1 MKKKFKITGMS
12 CAACQAHVNKAVS
25 KLKVNECNVN
35 LISNTMEVDYDE
47 SKLSEKDI
55 INAVIKEGYG
65 ASLLDENY
73 IDNTSKTVDKKK
85 RNLIISIILLIVLMY
100 FSMGSMINLPSFT
113 QNAGLINVII
123 QVILSSIIIGF
134 NFHYYTSG
142 FKKLIKLSPNMD
154 SLVALGSSASY
165 LYGIYNF
172 IRMII
177 ALINK
182 DLDNAHHYS
191 MNLYFESAAM
201 IVTLVSV
208 GKYLEGLSKKQTS
221 LAIEELVGLLPK
233 VVIKKVENEL
243 IETKL
248 EDVQVG
254 DLIYLKPYEFV
265 ALDGVIIEGESFF
278 DESSI
283 TGESKLVHKK
293 ENDTLISGS
302 VNGSQ
307 GITYKVNKKAS
318 DSTISKIIEM
328 VEEASNSKMPLAR
341 IADKVALYFV
351 PIVMAISLIAFIIWM
366 IINKDLED
374 WERVSFALDIAIS
387 ILVISCPCALGL
399 ATPLVVMI
407 ATGIGAKNHILIK
420 GAESLENLHNIDT
433 IVIDKTGTITKGKME
448 VVDKVEYVN
457 NSLSILASI
466 EKHSD
471 HPLGYSLKD
480 IANNDLEI
488 MHIENHIGKG
498 ISGIYN
504 NERYYVGSIKFIKE
518 VCKEEINID
527 ILNLE
532 KEGKNVVLISTSNKI
547 QALVT
552 LKDQVK
558 ESSLLALSLF
568 KKEGIEVIMATGDNI
583 DIATLIAKEV
593 GIDRFKA
600 NCMPLD
606 KKELI
611 DELHKENKKV
621 LMIGDGINDAISLAS
636 SDVSIAVDSKVDV
649 AKNTSDIVLVEPDL
663 LVAYNAYYLSKKT
676 VRNIKINLFWA
687 FFYNIIAIPL
697 AAGVFYESLGIKLS
711 PMLGALCM
719 SLSSLCVCLNALR
732 LKNIKWKDL
741 DKMKIEFYV
750 DDIMCMHCVN
760 RIKEALSVK
769 GIENINIDLES
780 KLVSV
785 ETSLKKEAVFKLI
798 KKAKYKVREK

>member
-12 CAACQAHVNKAVS
+12 CAACQAHVNKAVT

-47 SKLSEKDI
+47 TKLNENDI

-65 ASLLDENY
+65 ASILDENY
-73 IDNTSKTVDKKK
+73 LDTTSKTVDKKK
-85 RNLIISIILLIVLMY
+85 RNLIISIILLIILMY

-142 FKKLIKLSPNMD
+142 FKKLVKLSPNMD

-172 IRMII
+172 IRMLI

-233 VVIKKVENEL
+233 VVIKKVENDL

-248 EDVQVG
+248 EDVEVN

-293 ENDTLISGS
+293 ENDSLISGS

-318 DSTISKIIEM
+318 ESTISKIIEM

-366 IINKDLED
+366 IVKNDFT
-374 WERVSFALDIAIS
+374 FALDIAIS

-448 VVDKVEYVN
+448 VDDKIEYVN
-457 NSLSILASI
+457 DSLSILASI

-480 IANNDLEI
+480 ITNNDLEI
-488 MHIENHIGKG
+488 TNIENHIGKG
-498 ISGIYN
+498 ISGLYN

-518 VCKEEINID
+518 VCKEEINEEI
-527 ILNLE
+527 INLE

-568 KKEGIEVIMATGDNI
+568 KKEGIEVIMATGDNEE
-583 DIATLIAKEV
+583 IASLIAKEV
-593 GIDRFKA
+593 GINRFKA

-621 LMIGDGINDAISLAS
+621 LMIGDGINDAVSLAT

-676 VRNIKINLFWA
+676 VKNIKINLFWA

-697 AAGVFYESLGIKLS
+697 ASGVFYEPFGIKLS

-732 LKNIKWKDL
+732 LRNIKWKEI
-741 DKMKIEFYV
+741 KNMKLEFYV
-750 DDIMCMHCVN
+750 DDMMCMHCVS

-769 GIENINIDLES
+769 GIENINIDLDS

-785 ETSLKKEAVFKLI
+785 ETNLKKEAVFKLI

>member
-1 MKKKFKITGMS
+1 
-12 CAACQAHVNKAVS
+12 
-25 KLKVNECNVN
+25 
-35 LISNTMEVDYDE
+35 
-47 SKLSEKDI
+47 
-55 INAVIKEGYG
+55 
-65 ASLLDENY
+65 
-73 IDNTSKTVDKKK
+73 
-85 RNLIISIILLIVLMY
+85 
-100 FSMGSMINLPSFT
+100 
-113 QNAGLINVII
+113 
-123 QVILSSIIIGF
+123 
-134 NFHYYTSG
+134 
-142 FKKLIKLSPNMD
+142 
-154 SLVALGSSASY
+154 
-165 LYGIYNF
+165 
-172 IRMII
+172 
-177 ALINK
+177 
-182 DLDNAHHYS
+182 
-191 MNLYFESAAM
+191 
-201 IVTLVSV
+201 
-208 GKYLEGLSKKQTS
+208 
-221 LAIEELVGLLPK
+221 
-233 VVIKKVENEL
+233 
-243 IETKL
+243 
-248 EDVQVG
+248 
-254 DLIYLKPYEFV
+254 
-265 ALDGVIIEGESFF
+265 
-278 DESSI
+278 
-283 TGESKLVHKK
+283 
-293 ENDTLISGS
+293 
-302 VNGSQ
+302 
-307 GITYKVNKKAS
+307 
-318 DSTISKIIEM
+318 
-328 VEEASNSKMPLAR
+328 
-341 IADKVALYFV
+341 
-351 PIVMAISLIAFIIWM
+351 
-366 IINKDLED
+366 
-374 WERVSFALDIAIS
+374 
-387 ILVISCPCALGL
+387 
-399 ATPLVVMI
+399 
-407 ATGIGAKNHILIK
+407 
-420 GAESLENLHNIDT
+420 
-433 IVIDKTGTITKGKME
+433 ME

-457 NSLSILASI
+457 DSLSILASI

-488 MHIENHIGKG
+488 TNIENHLGKG

-583 DIATLIAKEV
+583 DIASLVAKEV

-606 KKELI
+606 KKDLI

-621 LMIGDGINDAISLAS
+621 LMIGDGINDAVSLAS

-697 AAGVFYESLGIKLS
+697 AAGVFYNSLGIKLS

-732 LKNIKWKDL
+732 LKNIKWKEIE
-741 DKMKIEFYV
+741 KMKLEFYV
-750 DDIMCMHCVN
+750 DDMMCMHCVN

-769 GIENINIDLES
+769 GIENINIDLDS

>member
-12 CAACQAHVNKAVS
+12 CAACQAHVNKAVT
-25 KLKVNECNVN
+25 KLNVNECNVN

-73 IDNTSKTVDKKK
+73 LDTTSKTVDKKK
-85 RNLIISIILLIVLMY
+85 RNLIISIILLIILMY

-142 FKKLIKLSPNMD
+142 FKKLVKLSPNMD

-172 IRMII
+172 IRMLI

-182 DLDNAHHYS
+182 DLNNAHHYS

-233 VVIKKVENEL
+233 VVIKKVENDL

-248 EDVQVG
+248 EDVEVN

-293 ENDTLISGS
+293 ENDALISGS

-366 IINKDLED
+366 IVKNDFT
-374 WERVSFALDIAIS
+374 FALDIAIS

-448 VVDKVEYVN
+448 VDDKIEYVN
-457 NSLSILASI
+457 DSLSILASI

-480 IANNDLEI
+480 ITNNDLEI
-488 MHIENHIGKG
+488 TNIENHIGKG
-498 ISGIYN
+498 ISGLYN
-504 NERYYVGSIKFIKE
+504 DERYYVGSIKFIKE
-518 VCKEEINID
+518 VCKEEINED

-568 KKEGIEVIMATGDNI
+568 KKEGIEVIMATGDNEE
-583 DIATLIAKEV
+583 IASLIAKEV
-593 GIDRFKA
+593 GINRFKA

-621 LMIGDGINDAISLAS
+621 LMIGDGINDAVSLAS

-676 VRNIKINLFWA
+676 VKNIKINLFWA

-697 AAGVFYESLGIKLS
+697 ASGVFYESLGIKLS

-732 LKNIKWKDL
+732 LRNIKWKE
-741 DKMKIEFYV
+741 MKNMKLEFYV
-750 DDIMCMHCVN
+750 DDMMCMHCVS

-769 GIENINIDLES
+769 GIENINIDLDS

-785 ETSLKKEAVFKLI
+785 ETNLKKEAVFKLI

>member
-142 FKKLIKLSPNMD
+142 FKKLVKLSPNMD

-248 EDVQVG
+248 EDAQVG

-366 IINKDLED
+366 IVKNDFT
-374 WERVSFALDIAIS
+374 FALDIAIS

-448 VVDKVEYVN
+448 VDDKIEYVN
-457 NSLSILASI
+457 DSLSILASI

-480 IANNDLEI
+480 ITNNDLEI
-488 MHIENHIGKG
+488 MNIENHIGKG

-518 VCKEEINID
+518 VCKKEINID

-532 KEGKNVVLISTSNKI
+532 KEGKNVVLISTLNKI

-583 DIATLIAKEV
+583 DIASLVAKEV

-732 LKNIKWKDL
+732 LRNIKWKEI
-741 DKMKIEFYV
+741 KNMKLEFYV
-750 DDIMCMHCVN
+750 DDMMCMHCVS

-769 GIENINIDLES
+769 GIENINIDLDS

-785 ETSLKKEAVFKLI
+785 ETNLKKEAVFKLI

>member
-47 SKLSEKDI
+47 SKLNENDI

-182 DLDNAHHYS
+182 DLNNAHHYS

-221 LAIEELVGLLPK
+221 LAVEELVGLLPK

-248 EDVQVG
+248 EDVEVN

-366 IINKDLED
+366 IIKNDFT
-374 WERVSFALDIAIS
+374 FALDIAIS

-448 VVDKVEYVN
+448 VVDKFENVN
-457 NSLSILASI
+457 DSLSILASI

-488 MHIENHIGKG
+488 TNIENHIGKG

-532 KEGKNVVLISTSNKI
+532 KEGKNVVLISTLNKI

-583 DIATLIAKEV
+583 DIASLVAKEV

-732 LKNIKWKDL
+732 LKNIKWKEV
-741 DKMKIEFYV
+741 KNMKLEFYV
-750 DDIMCMHCVN
+750 DDMMCMHCVS

-769 GIENINIDLES
+769 GIENINIDLDS

-785 ETSLKKEAVFKLI
+785 ETNLKKEAVFKLI

>member
-12 CAACQAHVNKAVS
+12 CAACQAHVNKAVT
-25 KLKVNECNVN
+25 KLNVNECNVN

-47 SKLSEKDI
+47 TKLNENDI

-65 ASLLDENY
+65 ASILNENY
-73 IDNTSKTVDKKK
+73 LDTTSKTVDKKK
-85 RNLIISIILLIVLMY
+85 RNLIISIILLIILMY

-142 FKKLIKLSPNMD
+142 FKKLVKLSPNMD

-172 IRMII
+172 IRMLI

-182 DLDNAHHYS
+182 DLNNAHHYS

-233 VVIKKVENEL
+233 VVIKKVENDL

-366 IINKDLED
+366 IIKNDFT
-374 WERVSFALDIAIS
+374 FALDIAIS

-448 VVDKVEYVN
+448 VDDKIEYVN
-457 NSLSILASI
+457 DSLSILASI

-480 IANNDLEI
+480 ITNNDLEI
-488 MHIENHIGKG
+488 TNIENHIGKG
-498 ISGIYN
+498 ISGLYN
-504 NERYYVGSIKFIKE
+504 DERYYVGSIKFIKE
-518 VCKEEINID
+518 VCKEEINEE

-568 KKEGIEVIMATGDNI
+568 KKEGIEVIMATGDNEE
-583 DIATLIAKEV
+583 IASLIAKEV
-593 GIDRFKA
+593 GINRFKA

-621 LMIGDGINDAISLAS
+621 LMIGDGINDAVSLAS

-676 VRNIKINLFWA
+676 VKNIKINLFWA

-697 AAGVFYESLGIKLS
+697 ASGIFYEPFGIKLS

-732 LKNIKWKDL
+732 LRNIKWKE
-741 DKMKIEFYV
+741 MKNMKLEFYV
-750 DDIMCMHCVN
+750 DDMMCMHCVS

-769 GIENINIDLES
+769 GIENINIDLDS

-785 ETSLKKEAVFKLI
+785 ETNLKKEAVFKLI

>member
-47 SKLSEKDI
+47 SKLNENDI

-182 DLDNAHHYS
+182 DLNNAHHYS

-233 VVIKKVENEL
+233 VVIKKVDNEL

-351 PIVMAISLIAFIIWM
+351 PIVMVISLIAFIIWM
-366 IINKDLED
+366 IIKNDFT
-374 WERVSFALDIAIS
+374 FALDIAIS

-457 NSLSILASI
+457 DSLSILASI

-471 HPLGYSLKD
+471 HPLGYSLKE

-488 MHIENHIGKG
+488 MNIENHIGKG

-518 VCKEEINID
+518 VCKEEINED

-532 KEGKNVVLISTSNKI
+532 KEGKNIVLISTSNKI

-583 DIATLIAKEV
+583 DIASLIAKEV

-697 AAGVFYESLGIKLS
+697 ASGVFYESLGIKLS

-732 LKNIKWKDL
+732 LKNIKWKEI
-741 DKMKIEFYV
+741 KNMKLEFYV
-750 DDIMCMHCVN
+750 DDMMCMNCVS

-769 GIENINIDLES
+769 GIENINIDLDS

-785 ETSLKKEAVFKLI
+785 ETNLKKEAVFKLI

>member
-47 SKLSEKDI
+47 SKLNENDI

-233 VVIKKVENEL
+233 VVIKKVDNEL

-351 PIVMAISLIAFIIWM
+351 PIVMVISLIAFIIWM
-366 IINKDLED
+366 IIKNDFT
-374 WERVSFALDIAIS
+374 FALDIAIS

-457 NSLSILASI
+457 DSLSILASI

-471 HPLGYSLKD
+471 HPLGYSLKE

-488 MHIENHIGKG
+488 MNIENHIGKG

-518 VCKEEINID
+518 VCKEEINED

-532 KEGKNVVLISTSNKI
+532 KEGKNIVLISTSNKI

-583 DIATLIAKEV
+583 DIASLIAKEV

-697 AAGVFYESLGIKLS
+697 ASGVFYESLGIKLS

-732 LKNIKWKDL
+732 LKNIKWKEI
-741 DKMKIEFYV
+741 KNMKLEFYV
-750 DDIMCMHCVN
+750 DDMMCMNCVS

-769 GIENINIDLES
+769 GIENINIDLDS

-785 ETSLKKEAVFKLI
+785 ETNLKKEAVFKLI

>member
-12 CAACQAHVNKAVS
+12 CAACQAHVEKAVT

-47 SKLSEKDI
+47 TKINEKDI
-55 INAVIKEGYG
+55 INAVINEGYG

-73 IDNTSKTVDKKK
+73 IESTSKTVDKKK

-123 QVILSSIIIGF
+123 QVILSSLIIAF
-134 NFHYYTSG
+134 NFHYFTSG
-142 FKKLIKLSPNMD
+142 FKKLIKLAPNMD

-165 LYGIYNF
+165 LYGFYNF

-177 ALINK
+177 SLINK
-182 DLDNAHHYS
+182 DLDSAHHFS

-221 LAIEELVGLLPK
+221 LAVEELVGLLPK
-233 VVIKKVENEL
+233 VVTKKVNDEL

-248 EDVQVG
+248 EDININ

-265 ALDGVIIEGESFF
+265 ALDGVIIEGNSFF

-283 TGESKLVHKK
+283 TGESKLIHKK
-293 ENDTLISGS
+293 EDDELISGS
-302 VNGSQ
+302 VNGGQ
-307 GITYKVNKKAS
+307 GVTYKVSKKAS

-351 PIVMAISLIAFIIWM
+351 PIVMTISLIAFIIWM
-366 IINKDLED
+366 IVKKDFTF
-374 WERVSFALDIAIS
+374 SLDIAIS

-448 VVDKVEYVN
+448 VVDKIEYTEN
-457 NSLSILASI
+457 ALSILASI
-466 EKHSD
+466 ENYSD
-471 HPLGYSLKD
+471 HPLGYSLNN
-480 IANNDLEI
+480 IANNNLKVDD
-488 MHIENHIGKG
+488 IENHVGKG
-498 ISGIYN
+498 ISGIID

-518 VCKEEINID
+518 VCKEEINEEI
-527 ILNLE
+527 INLA
-532 KEGKNVVLISTSNKI
+532 KEGKNIVLLSTNNKI
-547 QALVT
+547 QAVVT

-558 ESSLLALSLF
+558 ETSLLALSLF
-568 KKEGIEVIMATGDNI
+568 KKEGIEVIMATGDINEV
-583 DIATLIAKEV
+583 ASKIAKEV
-593 GIDRFKA
+593 GINKFKA
-600 NCMPLD
+600 NCLPLD

-621 LMIGDGINDAISLAS
+621 LMIGDGINDAVSLAS

-649 AKNTSDIVLVEPDL
+649 AKNTSDIVLVESDL
-663 LVAYNAYYLSKKT
+663 LVAYNAYYLSKRT

-697 AAGVFYESLGIKLS
+697 AAGVFYESLNIKMS

-732 LKNIKWKDL
+732 LKNIKWKEI
-741 DKMKIEFYV
+741 KNMKLEFYV
-750 DDIMCMHCVN
+750 DDMMCMHCVN

-769 GIENINIDLES
+769 GIENINVDLDS

-785 ETSLKKEAVFKLI
+785 ETNLKKEAVFKLI

>member
-12 CAACQAHVNKAVS
+12 CAACQAHVNKAVN
-25 KLKVNECNVN
+25 KLNVNECNVN

-47 SKLSEKDI
+47 TKLNENDI

-65 ASLLDENY
+65 ASILDENY
-73 IDNTSKTVDKKK
+73 LETTSKTVDKKK
-85 RNLIISIILLIVLMY
+85 RNLIISIILLIILMY

-123 QVILSSIIIGF
+123 QVILSSIIIGL

-233 VVIKKVENEL
+233 VVIKKVDNEL

-248 EDVQVG
+248 EDVEVN

-265 ALDGVIIEGESFF
+265 ALDGVIMEGESFF

-293 ENDTLISGS
+293 ENDVLISGS

-351 PIVMAISLIAFIIWM
+351 PIVMVISLIAFIIWM
-366 IINKDLED
+366 IVKKDFTF
-374 WERVSFALDIAIS
+374 SLDIAIS

-448 VVDKVEYVN
+448 VVDKIEYVN
-457 NSLSILASI
+457 DSLSILASI

-488 MHIENHIGKG
+488 TNIENHIGKG
-498 ISGIYN
+498 ISGLYN
-504 NERYYVGSIKFIKE
+504 EKRYYVGSIKFIKE
-518 VCKEEINID
+518 VCKEEINED

-583 DIATLIAKEV
+583 DIASLVAKEV
-593 GIDRFKA
+593 GINRFKA

-621 LMIGDGINDAISLAS
+621 LMIGDGINDAVSLAT

-676 VRNIKINLFWA
+676 VKNIKINLFWA

-697 AAGVFYESLGIKLS
+697 ASGIFYEPFGIKLS

-732 LKNIKWKDL
+732 LRNIKWKEI
-741 DKMKIEFYV
+741 KNMKLEFYV
-750 DDIMCMHCVN
+750 DDMMCMHCVS

-769 GIENINIDLES
+769 GIENINIDLDS

-785 ETSLKKEAVFKLI
+785 ETNLKKEAVFKLI

>member
-12 CAACQAHVNKAVS
+12 CAACQAHVNKAVT
-25 KLKVNECNVN
+25 KLNVNECNVN

-47 SKLSEKDI
+47 TKLNENDI

-65 ASLLDENY
+65 ASILDENY
-73 IDNTSKTVDKKK
+73 LDTTSKTVDKKK
-85 RNLIISIILLIVLMY
+85 RNLIISIILLIILMY

-142 FKKLIKLSPNMD
+142 FKKLVKLSPNMD

-165 LYGIYNF
+165 LYGMYNF
-172 IRMII
+172 IRMLI

-182 DLDNAHHYS
+182 DLNSAHHYS

-233 VVIKKVENEL
+233 VVIKKVENDL

-248 EDVQVG
+248 EDVEVN

-293 ENDTLISGS
+293 ENDALISGS

-307 GITYKVNKKAS
+307 GVTYKVNKKAS

-351 PIVMAISLIAFIIWM
+351 PIVMAISLISFIIWM
-366 IINKDLED
+366 IVKNDFT
-374 WERVSFALDIAIS
+374 FALDIAIS

-433 IVIDKTGTITKGKME
+433 IVIDKTGTITKGKMD
-448 VVDKVEYVN
+448 VDDKIEYVN
-457 NSLSILASI
+457 DSLSILASI

-488 MHIENHIGKG
+488 TNIENHIGKG
-498 ISGIYN
+498 ISGLYN
-504 NERYYVGSIKFIKE
+504 DERYYVGSIKFIKE
-518 VCKEEINID
+518 VCKEEINEE

-558 ESSLLALSLF
+558 ESSLLALSLL
-568 KKEGIEVIMATGDNI
+568 KKEGIEVIMATGDNE
-583 DIATLIAKEV
+583 DIASLIAKEV
-593 GIDRFKA
+593 GINRFKA

-621 LMIGDGINDAISLAS
+621 LMIGDGINDAVSLAS

-676 VRNIKINLFWA
+676 VKNIKINLFWA

-697 AAGVFYESLGIKLS
+697 ASGIFYEPFGIKLS

-732 LKNIKWKDL
+732 LRNIKWKE
-741 DKMKIEFYV
+741 MKNMKLEFYV
-750 DDIMCMHCVN
+750 DDMMCMHCVS

-769 GIENINIDLES
+769 GIENINIDLDS

-785 ETSLKKEAVFKLI
+785 ETNLKKETVFKLI

>member
-12 CAACQAHVNKAVS
+12 CAACQAHVNKAVT

-47 SKLSEKDI
+47 TKLNENDI

-65 ASLLDENY
+65 ASILDENY
-73 IDNTSKTVDKKK
+73 LDTTSKTVDKKK
-85 RNLIISIILLIVLMY
+85 RNLIISIILLIILMY

-123 QVILSSIIIGF
+123 QVLLSSIIIGF

-142 FKKLIKLSPNMD
+142 FKKLVKLSPNMD

-172 IRMII
+172 IRMLI

-182 DLDNAHHYS
+182 DLNSAHHYS

-233 VVIKKVENEL
+233 VVIKKVENDL

-248 EDVQVG
+248 EDVEVN

-293 ENDTLISGS
+293 ENDSLISGS

-366 IINKDLED
+366 IVKNDFT
-374 WERVSFALDIAIS
+374 FALDIAIS

-433 IVIDKTGTITKGKME
+433 IVIDKTGTITKGKMD
-448 VVDKVEYVN
+448 VDDKIEYVN
-457 NSLSILASI
+457 ESLSILASI

-488 MHIENHIGKG
+488 TNIENHIGKG
-498 ISGIYN
+498 ISGLYN
-504 NERYYVGSIKFIKE
+504 NERYYVGSIKLIKE
-518 VCKEEINID
+518 VCKEEINED

-568 KKEGIEVIMATGDNI
+568 KKEGIEVIMATGDNEE
-583 DIATLIAKEV
+583 IASLIAKEV
-593 GIDRFKA
+593 GINRFKA

-621 LMIGDGINDAISLAS
+621 LMIGDGINDAVSLAS

-676 VRNIKINLFWA
+676 VKNIKINLFWA

-697 AAGVFYESLGIKLS
+697 ASGVFYEPFGIKLS

-732 LKNIKWKDL
+732 LRNIKWKEI
-741 DKMKIEFYV
+741 KNMKLEFYV
-750 DDIMCMHCVN
+750 DDMMCMHCVS

-769 GIENINIDLES
+769 GIENINIDLDS

-785 ETSLKKEAVFKLI
+785 ETNLKKEAVFKLI

>member
-12 CAACQAHVNKAVS
+12 CAACQAHVNKAVT
-25 KLKVNECNVN
+25 KLNVNECNVN

-47 SKLSEKDI
+47 TKLNENDI

-65 ASLLDENY
+65 ASILNENY
-73 IDNTSKTVDKKK
+73 LDTTSKTVDKKK
-85 RNLIISIILLIVLMY
+85 RNLIISIILLIILMY

-142 FKKLIKLSPNMD
+142 FKKLVKLSPNMD

-172 IRMII
+172 IRMLI

-182 DLDNAHHYS
+182 DLNNAHHYS

-293 ENDTLISGS
+293 ENDALISGS

-366 IINKDLED
+366 IVKNDFT
-374 WERVSFALDIAIS
+374 FALDIAIS

-448 VVDKVEYVN
+448 VDDKIEYVN
-457 NSLSILASI
+457 DSLSILASI

-480 IANNDLEI
+480 ITNNDLEI
-488 MHIENHIGKG
+488 TNIENHIGKG
-498 ISGIYN
+498 ISGLYN
-504 NERYYVGSIKFIKE
+504 DERYYVGSIKFIKE
-518 VCKEEINID
+518 VCKEEINEE

-568 KKEGIEVIMATGDNI
+568 KKEGIEVIMATGDNEE
-583 DIATLIAKEV
+583 IASLIAKEV
-593 GIDRFKA
+593 GINRFKA

-621 LMIGDGINDAISLAS
+621 LMIGDGINDAVSLAS

-697 AAGVFYESLGIKLS
+697 ASGIFYEPFGIKLS

-732 LKNIKWKDL
+732 LKNIKWKEI
-741 DKMKIEFYV
+741 KNMKLEFYV
-750 DDIMCMHCVN
+750 DDMMCMHCVS

-769 GIENINIDLES
+769 GIENINIDLDS

-785 ETSLKKEAVFKLI
+785 ETNLKKEAVFKLI

>member
-12 CAACQAHVNKAVS
+12 CAACQAHVNKAVT
-25 KLKVNECNVN
+25 KLNVNECNVN

-47 SKLSEKDI
+47 TKLNENDI

-65 ASLLDENY
+65 ASILNENY
-73 IDNTSKTVDKKK
+73 LDTTSKTVDKKK
-85 RNLIISIILLIVLMY
+85 RNLIISIILLIILMY

-142 FKKLIKLSPNMD
+142 FKKLVKLSPNMD

-172 IRMII
+172 IRMLI

-182 DLDNAHHYS
+182 DLNNAHHYS

-233 VVIKKVENEL
+233 VVIKKVENDL

-248 EDVQVG
+248 EDVQVN

-366 IINKDLED
+366 IIKNDFT
-374 WERVSFALDIAIS
+374 FALDIAIS

-448 VVDKVEYVN
+448 VDHKIEYVN
-457 NSLSILASI
+457 DSLSILASI

-480 IANNDLEI
+480 ITNNDLEI
-488 MHIENHIGKG
+488 TNIENHIGKG
-498 ISGIYN
+498 ISGLYN
-504 NERYYVGSIKFIKE
+504 DERYYVGSIKFIKE
-518 VCKEEINID
+518 VCKEEINED

-568 KKEGIEVIMATGDNI
+568 KKEGIEVIMATGDNEE
-583 DIATLIAKEV
+583 IASLIAKEV
-593 GIDRFKA
+593 GINRFKA

-676 VRNIKINLFWA
+676 VKNIKINLFWA

-697 AAGVFYESLGIKLS
+697 ASGIFYEPFGIKLS

-732 LKNIKWKDL
+732 LRNIKWKE
-741 DKMKIEFYV
+741 MKNMKLEFYV
-750 DDIMCMHCVN
+750 DDMMCMHCVS

-769 GIENINIDLES
+769 GIENINIDLDS

-785 ETSLKKEAVFKLI
+785 ETNLKKEAVFKLI

>member
-12 CAACQAHVNKAVS
+12 CAACQANVNKAVS

-233 VVIKKVENEL
+233 VVIKKVKNEL

-366 IINKDLED
+366 IVKNDFT
-374 WERVSFALDIAIS
+374 FALDIAIS

-448 VVDKVEYVN
+448 VDDKIEYVN
-457 NSLSILASI
+457 DSLSILASI

-480 IANNDLEI
+480 ITNNDLEI
-488 MHIENHIGKG
+488 TNIENHIGKG
-498 ISGIYN
+498 ISGLYN
-504 NERYYVGSIKFIKE
+504 DERYYVGSIKFIKE
-518 VCKEEINID
+518 VCKEEINEE

-568 KKEGIEVIMATGDNI
+568 KKEGIEVIMATGDNEE
-583 DIATLIAKEV
+583 IASLIAKEV
-593 GIDRFKA
+593 GINRFKA

-621 LMIGDGINDAISLAS
+621 LMIGDGINDAVSLAS

-697 AAGVFYESLGIKLS
+697 ASGVFYESLGIKLS

-732 LKNIKWKDL
+732 LKNIKWKEI
-741 DKMKIEFYV
+741 KNMKLEFYV
-750 DDIMCMHCVN
+750 DDMMCMHCVN
-760 RIKEALSVK
+760 HIKEALSVK
-769 GIENINIDLES
+769 GIENINIDLDS

-785 ETSLKKEAVFKLI
+785 ETNLKKEAVFKLI

>member
-12 CAACQAHVNKAVS
+12 CAACQAHINKAVN
-25 KLKVNECNVN
+25 KLDINECNVN
-35 LISNTMEVDYDE
+35 LLTNIMEVDYDE
-47 SKLSEKDI
+47 SKINEKDI
-55 INAVIKEGYG
+55 INTVIKEGYG
-65 ASLLDENY
+65 ASILDENY
-73 IDNTSKTVDKKK
+73 LDNTNKIVDKKK
-85 RNLIISIILLIVLMY
+85 RNLIISIILLVILMY

-113 QNAGLINVII
+113 NHAGLINVII
-123 QVILSSIIIGF
+123 QVILSSIIIGL
-134 NFHYYTSG
+134 NFHYFTSG

-165 LYGIYNF
+165 LYGMYNF

-177 ALINK
+177 SLINK

-191 MNLYFESAAM
+191 MNLYFESSAM

-208 GKYLEGLSKKQTS
+208 GKYLESLSKKQTS

-233 VVIKKVENEL
+233 VVSKKVNEEL
-243 IETKL
+243 IDTKL
-248 EDVQVG
+248 NDIEIN
-254 DLIYLKPYEFV
+254 DLIYLKPYEFI
-265 ALDGVIIEGESFF
+265 AIDGEVIEGETYI
-278 DESSI
+278 DESKV
-283 TGESKLVHKK
+283 TGESKLIHKTK
-293 ENDTLISGS
+293 GDKLISGS
-302 VNGSQ
+302 VNGSK
-307 GITYKVNKKAS
+307 GIVYKVNKKVS

-366 IINKDLED
+366 IIKKDFT
-374 WERVSFALDIAIS
+374 FALDIAIS

-399 ATPLVVMI
+399 ATPLVVMV

-420 GAESLENLHNIDT
+420 SASSLENLYNIDT
-433 IVIDKTGTITKGKME
+433 LVIDKTGTITKGKME
-448 VVDKVEYVN
+448 VIDKIEYEEN
-457 NSLSILASI
+457 ALSYLASI

-488 MHIENHIGKG
+488 TNIENHLGKG

-504 NERYYVGSIKFIKE
+504 NERLYVGSYKFILE
-518 VCKEEINID
+518 VTNTSLNEEINNFI
-527 ILNLE
+527 N
-532 KEGKNVVLISTSNKI
+532 EGKNVVILASNSKI
-547 QALVT
+547 LAVVT

-568 KKEGIEVIMATGDNI
+568 KKEGIEVIMATGDNEKVAQK
-583 DIATLIAKEV
+583 IANEV
-593 GIDRFKA
+593 GINRYKA
-600 NCMPLD
+600 NLLPLD
-606 KKELI
+606 KKDLI

-621 LMIGDGINDAISLAS
+621 LMIGDGINDAVSLAT
-636 SDVSIAVDSKVDV
+636 SDVSIAIDSKVDV

-676 VRNIKINLFWA
+676 VRNIKINLFYA

-697 AAGVFYESLGIKLS
+697 AAGVFYNSLGIKLS

-732 LKNIKWKDL
+732 LKNIKWKEIE
-741 DKMKIEFYV
+741 KMKLEFYV
-750 DDIMCMHCVN
+750 DDMMCMHCVN

-785 ETSLKKEAVFKLI
+785 ETNLKKEAVFKLI

>member
-12 CAACQAHVNKAVS
+12 CAACQAHISKAVNK
-25 KLKVNECNVN
+25 LHINECNVN
-35 LISNTMEVDYDE
+35 LLTNIMEVDYDE
-47 SKLSEKDI
+47 SKINEKDI
-55 INAVIKEGYG
+55 INTVIKEGYG
-65 ASLLDENY
+65 ASILDENY
-73 IDNTSKTVDKKK
+73 LDNTNKIVDKKK
-85 RNLIISIILLIVLMY
+85 RNLIISIILLVILMY

-113 QNAGLINVII
+113 NHAGLINVII
-123 QVILSSIIIGF
+123 QVILSTIIIGL
-134 NFHYYTSG
+134 NFHYFTSG

-165 LYGIYNF
+165 LYGMYNF

-177 ALINK
+177 SLINK
-182 DLDNAHHYS
+182 DLDSAHHYS
-191 MNLYFESAAM
+191 MNLYFESSAM

-208 GKYLEGLSKKQTS
+208 GKYLESLSKKQTS

-233 VVIKKVENEL
+233 VVSKKVNEEL
-243 IETKL
+243 IDTKL
-248 EDVQVG
+248 NDINID
-254 DLIYLKPYEFV
+254 DLIYLKPYEFI
-265 ALDGVIIEGESFF
+265 AIDGEVIEGETYI
-278 DESSI
+278 DESKV
-283 TGESKLVHKK
+283 TGESKLIHKTK
-293 ENDTLISGS
+293 GDKLISGS
-302 VNGSQ
+302 VNGSK
-307 GITYKVNKKAS
+307 GIVYKVDKKAS

-351 PIVMAISLIAFIIWM
+351 PIVILVSLITFIIWM
-366 IINKDLED
+366 LIKKD
-374 WERVSFALDIAIS
+374 FAFSLDTAIA

-399 ATPLVVMI
+399 ATPLVVMV

-420 GAESLENLHNIDT
+420 SATSLENLYNIDT
-433 IVIDKTGTITKGKME
+433 LVIDKTGTITKGKME
-448 VVDKVEYVN
+448 VIDKIEYEEN
-457 NSLSILASI
+457 ASNYLASI

-480 IANNDLEI
+480 IANNDI
-488 MHIENHIGKG
+488 KIEDYKNHIGKG
-498 ISGIYN
+498 ISALIN
-504 NERYYVGSIKFIKE
+504 NERFYVGSYKFILE
-518 VCKEEINID
+518 VTNTSINEEINNFI
-527 ILNLE
+527 N
-532 KEGKNVVLISTSNKI
+532 EGKNVVILASNSKI
-547 QALVT
+547 LAVVT

-568 KKEGIEVIMATGDNI
+568 KKEGIEVIMATGDNEKVAEK
-583 DIATLIAKEV
+583 IANEV
-593 GIDRFKA
+593 GINRYKA
-600 NCMPLD
+600 NLLPLD
-606 KKELI
+606 KKDLI

-621 LMIGDGINDAISLAS
+621 LMIGDGINDAVSLAV
-636 SDVSIAVDSKVDV
+636 SDVSIAIDSKVDV

-732 LKNIKWKDL
+732 LKNIKWKEIE
-741 DKMKIEFYV
+741 KMKLEFYV
-750 DDIMCMHCVN
+750 DDMMCMHCVN

-769 GIENINIDLES
+769 GIENINIDLDS

-785 ETSLKKEAVFKLI
+785 ETNLKKEAVFKLI

>member
-1 MKKKFKITGMS
+1 MKKKFTITGMS
-12 CAACQAHVNKAVS
+12 CAACQAHVNKAVT
-25 KLKVNECNVN
+25 KLNVNECNVN

-47 SKLSEKDI
+47 TKLNENDI

-65 ASLLDENY
+65 ASILDENY
-73 IDNTSKTVDKKK
+73 LDTTSKTVDKKK
-85 RNLIISIILLIVLMY
+85 RNLIISIILLIILMY

-123 QVILSSIIIGF
+123 QVLLSSIIIGF

-142 FKKLIKLSPNMD
+142 FKKLVKLSPNMD

-172 IRMII
+172 IRMLI

-182 DLDNAHHYS
+182 DLNSAHHYS

-233 VVIKKVENEL
+233 VVIKKVENDL

-248 EDVQVG
+248 EDVEVN

-293 ENDTLISGS
+293 ENDSLISGS

-366 IINKDLED
+366 IVKNDFT
-374 WERVSFALDIAIS
+374 FALDIAIS

-433 IVIDKTGTITKGKME
+433 IVIDKTGTITKGKMD
-448 VVDKVEYVN
+448 VDDKIEYVN
-457 NSLSILASI
+457 ESLSILASI

-488 MHIENHIGKG
+488 TNIENHIGKG
-498 ISGIYN
+498 ISGLYN
-504 NERYYVGSIKFIKE
+504 NERYYVGSIKLIKE
-518 VCKEEINID
+518 VCKEEINED

-568 KKEGIEVIMATGDNI
+568 KKEGIEVIMATGDNEE
-583 DIATLIAKEV
+583 IASLIAKEV
-593 GIDRFKA
+593 GINRFKA

-621 LMIGDGINDAISLAS
+621 LMIGDGINDAVSLAS

-649 AKNTSDIVLVEPDL
+649 AKNTSDIVLVESDL

-676 VRNIKINLFWA
+676 VKNIKINLFWA

-697 AAGVFYESLGIKLS
+697 ASGVFYEPFGIKLS

-732 LKNIKWKDL
+732 LRNIKWKEI
-741 DKMKIEFYV
+741 KNMKLEFYV
-750 DDIMCMHCVN
+750 DDMMCMHCVS

-769 GIENINIDLES
+769 GIENINIDLDS

-785 ETSLKKEAVFKLI
+785 ETNLKKEAVFKLI